1 MIESAAFGPLM
12 QGVVAFFEVV
22 GMAVI
27 LGGFVLG
34 LYRALRTWR
43 TTGGGAF
50 ETLRATFGRSILLG
64 LEILIAADL
73 VRTITVELTFYNLG
87 VLAALIGIRTVL
99 SLSLE
104 VEIDGQWPWR
114 RSENGRKGTEA

>member
-1 MIESAAFGPLM
+1 MIESAAFESLM
-12 QGVVAFFEVV
+12 HGVVIFFEAV
-22 GMAVI
+22 GVAVI
-27 LGGFVLG
+27 LGGFVLSV
-34 LYRALRTWR
+34 YRAWR
-43 TTGGGAF
+43 QHSSTGSGAF
-50 ETLRATFGRSILLG
+50 EMLRATFGRAILLG

-114 RSENGRKGTEA
+114 RVENGSRG

>member
-1 MIESAAFGPLM
+1 MIQVAALKPVM
-12 QGVVAFFEVV
+12 QGVVLFFEVAGV
-22 GMAVI
+22 VVI
-27 LGGFVLG
+27 LGGFLLALG
-34 LYRALRTWR
+34 RAARQWR
-43 TTGGGAF
+43 SKGTAVF

-73 VRTITVELTFYNLG
+73 VRTITVELTLRNLG

-114 RSENGRKGTEA
+114 RTENGGTG

>member
-1 MIESAAFGPLM
+1 MVQVDALQPFM
-12 QGVVAFFEVV
+12 HGVVLFFEVIGV
-22 GMAVI
+22 LVI
-27 LGGFVLG
+27 LGGFVLAV
-34 LYRALRTWR
+34 YRAARVWSPA
-43 TTGGGAF
+43 GSGAF

-64 LEILIAADL
+64 LEVLIAADL

-87 VLAALIGIRTVL
+87 VLAVLVGIRTVL

-114 RSENGRKGTEA
+114 RVENGGSG